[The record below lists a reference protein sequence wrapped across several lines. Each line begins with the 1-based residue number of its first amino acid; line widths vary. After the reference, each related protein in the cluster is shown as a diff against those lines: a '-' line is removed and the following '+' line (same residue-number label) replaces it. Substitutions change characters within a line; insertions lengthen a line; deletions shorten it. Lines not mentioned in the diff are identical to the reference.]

1 MQSFH
6 HEKVAEQIQRIL
18 TGFGLATSEQQA
30 VVDGMLY
37 ADLRGVDSHGI
48 ALLPL
53 YHKWLQEGAV
63 NTQGK
68 PSVTSNNGAA
78 ISIDGGGNFGFL
90 GANLACESA
99 IKLAK
104 DKGVAAVTVSH
115 SHHFGAA
122 GFYAHQIASAGL
134 MAFVTTSTKVVCV
147 VPPGARD
154 PLLGTNPLAYGV
166 PRDDDAPII
175 FDIATSTAAGN
186 RIRVFKYQNKAVPEG
201 WIVDGQGQS
210 VTDAAR
216 AEDIVYGRERG
227 GITPL
232 GSTLLLGS
240 HKGYGLSLMTHF
252 FAGCLA
258 GGSFS
263 GRVRLDEEERH
274 MPLGKDNIGHF
285 FMALNPA
292 QFGGAD
298 GFASAVQEVVDS
310 VHATDPVDPNHPVM
324 LPGEIEQRVMRERL
338 AHGIPLADALVDQIE
353 QLANSLD
360 VGAVLKISGR

>member
-1 MQSFH
+1 MQRYSAQ
-6 HEKVAEQIQRIL
+6 VVSDQIRAIL
-18 TGFGLATSEQQA
+18 TGFGMPADQQDA

-53 YHKWLQEGAV
+53 YHRWLEDGAV
-63 NTQGK
+63 NIAGV
-68 PSVTSNNGAA
+68 PSVVSNNGSALT
-78 ISIDGGGNFGFL
+78 IDGGGNFGFI
-90 GANLACESA
+90 GASLASREA
-99 IKLAK
+99 IALAREN
-104 DKGVAAVTVSH
+104 GVAAVTVSR

-122 GFYAHQIASAGL
+122 GFYARQIASAGL
-134 MAFVTTSTKVVCV
+134 LAFVTTSTKVVCV

-154 PLLGTNPLAYGV
+154 PVLGTNPLAYGV
-166 PRDDDAPII
+166 ARQGQEPVV

-186 RIRVFKYQNKAVPEG
+186 RIRIFKYQNKPVPHG
-201 WIVDGQGQS
+201 WIVDAHGES
-210 VTDAAR
+210 VTDASI
-216 AEDIVYGRERG
+216 AEDIVYGRQRG

-263 GRVRLDEEERH
+263 GRVRLPEEKRH
-274 MPLGKDNIGHF
+274 TPLGQDNIGHF
-285 FMALNPA
+285 FLALDPGR
-292 QFGGAD
+292 FGDAD
-298 GFASAVQEVVDS
+298 EFAASVEEVINAL
-310 VHATDPVDPNHPVM
+310 HATDPVQADRPVM

-338 AHGIPLADALVDQIE
+338 ELGIPLAQSLVEQIE
-353 QLANSLD
+353 QLADSLGVKRALNS
-360 VGAVLKISGR
+360 

>member
-1 MQSFH
+1 MELYS
-6 HEKVAEQIQRIL
+6 HERVADQIRSIL
-18 TGFGLATSEQQA
+18 TGFGMPPEQQSK

-53 YHKWLQEGAV
+53 YQRWLEEGAV
-63 NTQGK
+63 NVSGK
-68 PSVTSNNGAA
+68 PQVVSNDGAA
-78 ISIDGGGNFGFL
+78 IVIDGGGNFGFL
-90 GANLACESA
+90 GASLACEQA
-99 IKLAK
+99 IELAQ

-122 GFYAHQIASAGL
+122 GFYAHQIANAGL

-147 VPPGARD
+147 VPPGGRD
-154 PLLGTNPLAYGV
+154 PVLGTNPLAYGV
-166 PRDDDAPII
+166 PRSGHEPIV

-186 RIRVFKYQNKAVPEG
+186 RIRVFKYQNKPVPPG
-201 WIVDGQGQS
+201 WIVDGQGQP

-232 GSTLLLGS
+232 GSNLLLGS

-263 GRVRLDEEERH
+263 GRVRLDENQRH
-274 MPLGKDNIGHF
+274 TPLGQDNIGHF
-285 FMALNPA
+285 FLALDPNR
-292 QFGGAD
+292 FGGAD
-298 GFASAVQEVVDS
+298 GFAASVQEVVDS
-310 VHATDPVDPNHPVM
+310 LHATDPIDSDRSVM
-324 LPGEIEQRVMRERL
+324 LPGEIEQHVMRERQQK
-338 AHGIPLADALVDQIE
+338 GIPLADALVDQIE
-353 QLANSLD
+353 QLAKTLN
-360 VGAVLKISGR
+360 VVNVLRT

>member
-1 MQSFH
+1 MQLFPH
-6 HEKVAEQIQRIL
+6 DKVAEQIQRIL
-18 TGFGLATSEQQA
+18 AGFGLPDARQK
-30 VVDGMLY
+30 VVIDGMLY
-37 ADLRGVDSHGI
+37 ADLRGIDSHGI

-63 NTQGK
+63 NIEGQ
-68 PSVTSNNGAA
+68 PHVLSNNGAA
-78 ISIDGGGNFGFL
+78 ITIDGGGNFGFL
-90 GANLACESA
+90 GSNLACQCA
-99 IKLAK
+99 IDLAK

-134 MAFVTTSTKVVCV
+134 MAMVTTSTKVVCV
-147 VPPGARD
+147 VPPGAKD
-154 PLLGTNPLAYGV
+154 PVLGTNPLAYGV
-166 PRDDDAPII
+166 PRDDDVPII

-186 RIRVFKYQNKAVPEG
+186 RIRVFKYQNKPVPQG
-201 WIVDGQGQS
+201 WIVDGDGNS
-210 VTDAAR
+210 VTDASR

-263 GRVRLDEEERH
+263 GRVRLDEEKRH
-274 MPLGKDNIGHF
+274 TPLGQDNIGHF
-285 FMALNPA
+285 FMALDPA
-292 QFGGAD
+292 KFGGATS
-298 GFASAVQEVVDS
+298 FAGAVQEVVDS
-310 VHATDPVDPNHPVM
+310 LHATDPVDVNQPVM
-324 LPGEIEQRVMRERL
+324 LPGEIEQRVMSERQL
-338 AHGIPLADALVDQIE
+338 HGIPLAPALVEQIE
-353 QLANSLD
+353 QLAVTLGTD
-360 VGAVLKISGR
+360 CVLRT

>member
-1 MQSFH
+1 MQLFKQ
-6 HEKVAEQIQRIL
+6 EQVAQQIEAIL
-18 TGFGLATSEQQA
+18 TGFGMTAEHQA
-30 VVDGMLY
+30 PVVQGMLY

-53 YHKWLQEGAV
+53 YQKWLADGAV
-63 NTQGK
+63 NIKGA
-68 PSVTSNNGAA
+68 PSVTSSNGAA
-78 ISIDGGGNFGFL
+78 ITIDGGGNFGFL
-90 GANLACESA
+90 GSSLACQEA

-104 DKGVAAVTVSH
+104 DTGVAAVTVSR

-147 VPPGARD
+147 VPPGAKD
-154 PLLGTNPLAYGV
+154 PVLGTNPLAYGV
-166 PRDDDAPII
+166 PRENAVPIV

-186 RIRVFKYQNKAVPEG
+186 RIRVFKYQNKPVPEG
-201 WIVDGQGQS
+201 WIVDGQGKS
-210 VTDAAR
+210 VTDAST
-216 AEDIVYGRERG
+216 AEDIVYGRARG

-263 GRVRLDEEERH
+263 GRVRLDEDKRH
-274 MPLGKDNIGHF
+274 TPLGQDNIGHF
-285 FMALNPA
+285 FLALDPA
-292 QFGGAD
+292 RFGGAD
-298 GFASAVQEVVDS
+298 GFAASVQEVVDS
-310 VHATDPVDPNHPVM
+310 LHATDPVDLGRPVM
-324 LPGEIEQRVMRERL
+324 LPGEIEQRVMAERQTK
-338 AHGIPLADALVDQIE
+338 GIPLADALVEQIT
-353 QLANSLD
+353 QLADALG
-360 VGAVLKISGR
+360 VAKALRT

>member
-1 MQSFH
+1 MQSYRP
-6 HEKVAEQIQRIL
+6 ETVAQQIQSIL
-18 TGFGLATSEQQA
+18 TGFGLPAQQQTK

-37 ADLRGVDSHGI
+37 ADLRGIDSHGI

-53 YHKWLQEGAV
+53 YQRWLAEGAV
-63 NTQGK
+63 NIEGQ
-68 PSVTSNNGAA
+68 PSVTSNDGAS
-78 ISIDGGGNFGFL
+78 ITIDGGGNLGFL
-90 GANLACESA
+90 SASLAAEQA
-99 IKLAK
+99 IKLAQ
-104 DKGVAAVTVSH
+104 DKGVAAVTVSR

-147 VPPGARD
+147 VPPGGKD
-154 PLLGTNPLAYGV
+154 PVLGTNPLAYGV
-166 PRDDDAPII
+166 PRTGAVPIV

-186 RIRVFKYQNKAVPEG
+186 RIRVFKYQNKPVPEG
-201 WIVDGQGQS
+201 WIVDGEGKP

-263 GRVRLDEEERH
+263 GRSRLDEDKRNT
-274 MPLGKDNIGHF
+274 PLGQDNIGHF
-285 FMALNPA
+285 FLALDPA
-292 QFGGAD
+292 RFGGGA
-298 GFASAVQEVVDS
+298 GFAASVQEVVDS
-310 VHATDPVDPNHPVM
+310 LHATEPVDPDCPVM
-324 LPGEIEQRVMRERL
+324 LPGEIEQRVMQARERD
-338 AHGIPLADALVDQIE
+338 GIPLADALVEQIV
-353 QLANSLD
+353 QLAHTLGVAN
-360 VGAVLKISGR
+360 VLRP